1 MLEENNTKTVIA
13 LGFFDGVHR
22 GHGQLIEAAKARA
35 AQLGV
40 EPAVLSFDVSPMSIV
55 TGKNIP
61 YIITTDSKRDTIER
75 IYGVERVF
83 IYHFDR
89 AIMEMPWRDFIQSLI
104 RRYNAVGLV
113 IGYDFS
119 CGYRGE
125 GNTENIP
132 QYCAEIGVTCDVI
145 PKFEIDGVTVSST
158 YIRGLISEGD
168 MARANLFLGH
178 PYSVSGTVKDGR
190 GVGRKLGAP
199 TVNLSFED
207 SMVLPARGV
216 YATKAVTEDGEY
228 AAVTNVGVRPTFEDG
243 NNVTVESFILDFS
256 GNLYGQKVRIEFFD
270 FIRPERKFDS
280 PEELSREIQANAET
294 AKAIIAPIL
303 KSGQK

>member
-1 MLEENNTKTVIA
+1 MLEKNNTKTVIA

-22 GHGQLIEAAKARA
+22 GHGQLIEAARARA
-35 AQLGV
+35 AQLGA

-55 TGKNIP
+55 TGRDIP
-61 YIITTDSKRDTIER
+61 CIITTESKRDTITR
-75 IYGVERVF
+75 VYGVERVF
-83 IYHFDR
+83 IYHFDK

-104 RRYNAVGLV
+104 TRYNAVGLV

-158 YIRGLISEGD
+158 YIRGLIAEGNI
-168 MARANLFLGH
+168 ARTNLFLGH
-178 PYSVSGTVKDGR
+178 PYSVSGTVKDGCK
-190 GVGRKLGAP
+190 VGRKLGSP
-199 TVNLSFED
+199 TINLSYD
-207 SMVLPARGV
+207 DNMVLPARGV
-216 YATKAVTEDGEY
+216 YATKVVTESGEY
-228 AAVTNVGVRPTFEDG
+228 AAVTNVGVRPTFGDG

-256 GNLYGQKVRIEFFD
+256 GDLYGQKVRVDFFD

-280 PEELSREIQANAET
+280 PEALSREIQANAET
-294 AKAIIAPIL
+294 ARKIIAPMIGL
-303 KSGQK
+303 NQK